1 MLLVNLI
8 LNIFTPTNKPVW
20 LIVSKLYL
28 GKFDETASLDLYLLH
43 DRFSSVLPP
52 TVSVEVKRKTY
63 IFPLQCVRKALPTC
77 CGIRTWSRFV
87 LAAHQQTNLQKLTPT
102 PPLRGN
108 KWHHRRHS
116 NVLESSFLG
125 GVFIWTSV

>member
-63 IFPLQCVRKALPTC
+63 IFPLQCVRKAVADLLRNKNLVK
-77 CGIRTWSRFV
+77 IRSSCTSTDYFTKV
-87 LAAHQQTNLQKLTPT
+87 NTVPA
-102 PPLRGN
+102 PPG
-108 KWHHRRHS
+108 K
-116 NVLESSFLG
+116 
-125 GVFIWTSV
+125 